1 MTGDPV
7 EAGLEVLDKA
17 VRPGEV
23 GPRPRAYLHSMGQEE
38 GGTARESAQPGAVP
52 DPIILE
58 FRYRP
63 EQSDPDSMTEGQAQE
78 EVTRTDFA
86 ADELKGLSEPLPSG
100 EDEQRRP
107 K

>member
-1 MTGDPV
+1 V
-7 EAGLEVLDKA
+7 
-17 VRPGEV
+17 
-23 GPRPRAYLHSMGQEE
+23 S
-38 GGTARESAQPGAVP
+38 

>member
-1 MTGDPV
+1 
-7 EAGLEVLDKA
+7 
-17 VRPGEV
+17 
-23 GPRPRAYLHSMGQEE
+23 MGS
-38 GGTARESAQPGAVP
+38 GRRGTARDLVQPGAVP

-58 FRYRP
+58 FWYRS
-63 EQSDPDSMTEGQAQE
+63 EQNEVDSMTEGQAQE
-78 EVTRTDFA
+78 DVTRTDFA